1 MRVQVGKSGKV
12 RVQPTANAAQPPDT
26 VTVAVSA
33 GPDSVLV
40 ESVAVTVQ
48 TTWNVCVV
56 IVVLL
61 KVATPLVAVIEIVP
75 PRVHPVEAPR
85 AIESV
90 APVLP
95 VVSTLP

>member
-1 MRVQVGKSGKV
+1 L
-12 RVQPTANAAQPPDT
+12 DT

-33 GPDSVLV
+33 GPASVLV
-40 ESVAVTVQ
+40 ESVTVTVQ
-48 TTWNVCVV
+48 ATPRRVCVV
-56 IVVLL
+56 MVVLL

-75 PRVHPVEAPR
+75 PRVHPAEAPR
-85 AIESV
+85 PIESV